1 MQNQIDIS
9 KHPYGLGGGTII
21 SGSTG
26 TNTFLG
32 GEGFWYYPVT
42 ATTAII
48 VFNSGSISGSGGYSL
63 SASFTAGTGVYGSIT
78 QVTQSAGI
86 SILYSGSANDPRYT
100 FSGR

>member
-9 KHPYGLGGGTII
+9 RHPYGLGGGTII

-26 TNTFLG
+26 TNVFTE

-42 ATTAII
+42 ATTAI
-48 VFNSGSISGSGGYSL
+48 VKFNNMNGGGITSI
-63 SASFTAGTGVYGSIT
+63 SASFTAGNGVYGSIT
-78 QVTQSAGI
+78 QITQSAGI

-100 FSGR
+100 FNGR

>member
-1 MQNQIDIS
+1 MQNQVDIS

-26 TNTFLG
+26 TNVFVG

-42 ATTAII
+42 ATTAIV
-48 VFNSGSISGSGGYSL
+48 VFNNIISGSGGYSI
-63 SASFTAGTGVYGSIT
+63 SASFTAGNGVYGPIT

-100 FSGR
+100 FNGR